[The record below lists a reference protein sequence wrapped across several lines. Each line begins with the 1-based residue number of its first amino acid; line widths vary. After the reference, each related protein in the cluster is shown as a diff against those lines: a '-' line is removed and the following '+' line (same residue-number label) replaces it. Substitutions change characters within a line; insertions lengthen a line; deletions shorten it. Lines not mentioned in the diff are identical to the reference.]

1 MLSTVNRMIFLI
13 SANNQ
18 LVQPQFSLGQ
28 PSWDQTSHSHIV
40 AHMERHLFCSN
51 WCLGHP
57 ETHEN
62 SDAVSRFSP
71 LTVTG
76 LASSLRAATGHG
88 NLMAPTG
95 KIGAIPRQIRELIL
109 GMALE
114 TPPWVPTLTKFCLTN
129 GKGEHI
135 AISQCFPCLH
145 SARPKEKKKKE
156 YLVYENCEM
165 WIKYCNLE
173 RMAGMVR
180 CL

>member
-1 MLSTVNRMIFLI
+1 MPKKKILNPVLSTVNRMIFLI

-114 TPPWVPTLTKFCLTN
+114 TPP
-129 GKGEHI
+129 
-135 AISQCFPCLH
+135 
-145 SARPKEKKKKE
+145 
-156 YLVYENCEM
+156 
-165 WIKYCNLE
+165 
-173 RMAGMVR
+173 
-180 CL
+180 